1 MNRTR
6 HTVAFAT
13 LACLF
18 AGCST
23 APAAEPGTKPD
34 LYDRVHAA
42 SIELLVDGRLSGSGW
57 FADAEG
63 LFITAAHAV
72 VGQKGE
78 FEVITGDG
86 ARLEAKLE
94 AIDLGHDIALMR
106 VKPRDGGFPTLP
118 IAEKMPAPT
127 SAAYLFGA
135 PQFRHAL
142 LVRGSIAR
150 AAPEYEYYGNT
161 RVYVRIYHVSAP
173 SPHGTSGGCWVDPQ
187 GRVIGNQSGLMLH
200 NGAGNGLAF
209 VAPTDAIK
217 RLVSTRKSAVTP
229 TMDGAFEELWEQ
241 EVKNIR
247 KFPKRAEGV
256 IVAVAHKGGPLKA
269 AGLNRET
276 LITAIDGKPVRYR
289 RDLLN
294 AVRARA
300 VGDTVKLTVLDAGK
314 AEPREVAL
322 KLISLE
328 GR

>member
-1 MNRTR
+1 MNRNYRTPR
-6 HTVAFAT
+6 TAALLA

-18 AGCST
+18 AGCAA
-23 APAAEPGTKPD
+23 APAAEPD

-72 VGQKGE
+72 VGKKAE

-86 ARLEAKLE
+86 ERLDAKVV
-94 AIDLGHDIALMR
+94 AMDLGHDIALMR
-106 VKPRDGGFPTLP
+106 VKPRDGGYPTLP
-118 IAEKMPAPT
+118 IAETMPAPA
-127 SAAYLFGA
+127 SDVFLFGA
-135 PQFRHAL
+135 PQFRHAV

-150 AAPEYEYYGNT
+150 AAPEYEYYGNI

-173 SPHGTSGGCWVDPQ
+173 SPHGTSGGCWVDAK

-217 RLVSTRKSAVTP
+217 RLVSTRKSAATP
-229 TMDGAFEELWEQ
+229 TLDGAFEELWEQ

-247 KFPKRAEGV
+247 KFTKKAEGV
-256 IVAVAHKGGPLKA
+256 IVAVAHKGGPLHA
-269 AGLNRET
+269 AGLNRDT
-276 LITAIDGKPVRYR
+276 LITAIDGAPVRYR

-314 AEPREVAL
+314 PEPREVTV